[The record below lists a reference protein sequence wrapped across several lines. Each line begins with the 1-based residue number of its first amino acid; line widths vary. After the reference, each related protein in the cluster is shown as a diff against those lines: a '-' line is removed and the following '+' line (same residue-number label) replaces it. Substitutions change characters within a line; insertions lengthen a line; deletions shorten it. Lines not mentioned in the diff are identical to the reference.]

1 MIFDTRELH
10 RFYEF
15 CSKVVLLGF
24 AFHTYVHNFKMRQFQ
39 RFSYAMAITY
49 PNDPNMVSKGC
60 KNAFDSINIV
70 KVVLCCANVSS
81 DDENEGGSGYIGRI

>member
-1 MIFDTRELH
+1 
-10 RFYEF
+10 
-15 CSKVVLLGF
+15 
-24 AFHTYVHNFKMRQFQ
+24 MRQVQ

-81 DDENEGGSGYIGRI
+81 GNENEGGFGIYWSHLGMKIVGARNESE

>member
-1 MIFDTRELH
+1 
-10 RFYEF
+10 
-15 CSKVVLLGF
+15 
-24 AFHTYVHNFKMRQFQ
+24 
-39 RFSYAMAITY
+39 MAITY